1 MALDGRINSRK
12 AEIRKTVSDIDFLR
26 QRLEAMEQR
35 VDALDDANREKVA
48 KIAELETRVCRC
60 GEKVESGSKS
70 SPIVIDETDEDDLE
84 YYDNDSFKSAPEF
97 RNALMSDGVLVPI
110 EDEEHDKENVSCDGP
125 ATCSCRQ
132 LRYEIQEESSES
144 SVTSAPV
151 ENASPIPIPSY
162 AAVESAETS
171 SGSTRVVGL
180 QRCIPSRNH
189 LKGKRFHPYPVS
201 QPSVATSDAGYR
213 GSIELSPSPDC
224 VGKGSSEYYRD
235 TLGGRRL
242 LHNEGWGQGER
253 PGIGWEQSGGW
264 N

>member
-1 MALDGRINSRK
+1 
-12 AEIRKTVSDIDFLR
+12 
-26 QRLEAMEQR
+26 
-35 VDALDDANREKVA
+35 
-48 KIAELETRVCRC
+48 
-60 GEKVESGSKS
+60 
-70 SPIVIDETDEDDLE
+70 
-84 YYDNDSFKSAPEF
+84 
-97 RNALMSDGVLVPI
+97 MSDGVLVPI

-132 LRYEIQEESSES
+132 VRYEIQEESSES

-189 LKGKRFHPYPVS
+189 LKGKRFHPYSVTHS
-201 QPSVATSDAGYR
+201 SVAASDVGYR

-224 VGKGSSEYYRD
+224 VGKGSSD
-235 TLGGRRL
+235 TGG
-242 LHNEGWGQGER
+242 EGCWKPAITLR
-253 PGIGWEQSGGW
+253 VHLDPWLTVLKMFLTITF
-264 N
+264 